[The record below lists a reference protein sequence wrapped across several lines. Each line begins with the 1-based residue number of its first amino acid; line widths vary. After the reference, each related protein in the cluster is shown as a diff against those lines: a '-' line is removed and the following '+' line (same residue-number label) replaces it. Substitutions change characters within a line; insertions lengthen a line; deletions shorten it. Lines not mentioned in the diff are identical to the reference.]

1 MNNYQASAARFSPNA
16 VIIKPYCRLK
26 IELNF
31 LDIHN
36 ISFKNTGFFG
46 AFLFYGSFAALRVIY
61 SRFPSHYLL
70 YFCAFLNGPGIALR
84 TKMKRVLVFR
94 VLVFRVLGFRVLVF
108 RVLGLRS

>member
-16 VIIKPYCRLK
+16 VIRLK

-61 SRFPSHYLL
+61 SRFPSHL
-70 YFCAFLNGPGIALR
+70 FIIFLRLFKRPGIALR

-94 VLVFRVLGFRVLVF
+94 VLVFRFPGLSFPR
-108 RVLGLRS
+108 LRS